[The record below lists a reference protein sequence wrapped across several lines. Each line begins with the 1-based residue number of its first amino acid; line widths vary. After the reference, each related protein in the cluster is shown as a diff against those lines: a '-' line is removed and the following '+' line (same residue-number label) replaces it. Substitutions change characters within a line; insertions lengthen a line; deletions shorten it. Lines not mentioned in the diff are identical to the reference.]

1 MLHVYLKKYKTIQ
14 LYHIYKFSGLF
25 LTCSKT
31 FTNCS
36 YNILSKYIP
45 IKKIVSQS
53 RCWFA
58 MSSKNL
64 RKASIWVRISTP
76 SPPHKFLLVLH
87 QKVRICITL
96 HQFELL
102 FRCAPVISAC
112 CVWMHVTGLTKCREW
127 FPDRCCKPSLLC
139 SCQYAAHWSVCT
151 TEPS

>member
-31 FTNCS
+31 FTNSS

-45 IKKIVSQS
+45 IKKIVSQR

-64 RKASIWVRISTP
+64 
-76 SPPHKFLLVLH
+76 
-87 QKVRICITL
+87 
-96 HQFELL
+96 
-102 FRCAPVISAC
+102 
-112 CVWMHVTGLTKCREW
+112 
-127 FPDRCCKPSLLC
+127 
-139 SCQYAAHWSVCT
+139 
-151 TEPS
+151 